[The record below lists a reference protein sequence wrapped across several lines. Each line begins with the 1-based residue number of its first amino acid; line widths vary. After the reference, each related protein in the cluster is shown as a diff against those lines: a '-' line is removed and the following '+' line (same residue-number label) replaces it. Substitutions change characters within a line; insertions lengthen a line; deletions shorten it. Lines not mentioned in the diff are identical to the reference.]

1 MDEILKP
8 DRHNGMRK
16 VFAANYGSEKSA
28 DEKADEEQAKQE
40 AAEAEMGT
48 D

>member
-1 MDEILKP
+1 MGDEVLKP
-8 DRHNGMRK
+8 ERHNGMRK

-28 DEKADEEQAKQE
+28 DEEQAEQE

>member
-1 MDEILKP
+1 MDNEILKT
-8 DRHNGMRK
+8 DRHKGMQK
-16 VFAANYGSEKSA
+16 VFTANYGSEKSA
-28 DEKADEEQAKQE
+28 DEEQAEVE

>member
-1 MDEILKP
+1 MNDEILKP
-8 DRHNGMRK
+8 NRHKGMRK
-16 VFAANYGSEKSA
+16 SFAANYGNEKL
-28 DEKADEEQAKQE
+28 ADEEQAEVE